1 MQYTGFTEGDSFSNE
16 VQVNLDMLSA
26 LVLDGVGVEV
36 DNTDVV
42 TIDNCGVAKKTKIIR
57 SAGEVC
63 YR

>member
-1 MQYTGFTEGDSFSNE
+1 VQNADFTEGDSFSNE
-16 VQVNLDMLSA
+16 VQVDLGMLSS
-26 LVLDGVGVEV
+26 LMLNRVGGEV